1 MAFYHGVEVKQ
12 IPTSIIPPRQISA
25 SIPVFVGCAPIHRLA
40 NQNYAAKNG
49 EVVLCHNNAAAV
61 RALGYT
67 ANDNF
72 EKWGLS
78 EAAYTMFVLYAC
90 APAVFINIFD
100 PNVHKKT
107 VANESVTL
115 TSFVGK
121 LEHDDIIQ
129 CVLTTDDGL
138 ECRPGIDYSLNQIT
152 GKISI
157 SKTGILNTATSVNAT
172 YTYAAPELVTT
183 NECIGGVDLNTNKTT
198 GIQLVDRVFTQ
209 YRVLPGV
216 IVAPGFSD
224 DPSVAAIMAT
234 KAGSINGIFRAV
246 AVADLPKSLTDPTL
260 VPEYKIQKNLVQEDL
275 IVCWPRAVFNNQV
288 MRLSTLTAGVIART
302 DADHDDVPYVS
313 PSNELLQMQA
323 ATADGFEE
331 LWLSLDEANYLNSN
345 GIVTSLNFI
354 GGWKLWGNRTACYPD
369 VTDIKDTIISNRR
382 MFAWYG
388 NQLILT
394 WWQKVDEPIGHR
406 LAQTI
411 MNSEQINLN
420 SYTAKGYIL
429 GGRIE
434 FLESENSTL
443 DLMDGMIQFHINW
456 GTQSPAERIKFS
468 LEYDPD
474 YLSTLF
480 G

>member
-1 MAFYHGVEVKQ
+1 MTFSHGVEVKQ
-12 IPTSIIPPRQISA
+12 IPTAIIPPRQISA
-25 SIPVFVGCAPIHRLA
+25 SIPVFIGCAPVHRLS
-40 NQNYAAKNG
+40 NQSLAAKNG
-49 EVVLCHNNAAAV
+49 EVVLCHNNSAAV

-72 EKWGLS
+72 ERWGLS

-90 APAVFINIFD
+90 APAIFINIFD
-100 PNVHKKT
+100 PETHKKT
-107 VANESVTL
+107 VSNESVKL
-115 TSFVGK
+115 TELTGQ
-121 LEHDDIIQ
+121 LAHDDVIQ
-129 CVLTTDDGL
+129 CVLTTSAGVQ
-138 ECRPGIDYSLNQIT
+138 CKPGVDYSINNIT
-152 GKISI
+152 GKISV
-157 SKTGILNTATSVNAT
+157 SKTGALKSAVSVSAT
-172 YTYAAPELVTT
+172 YTYAAPELVTAQD
-183 NECIGGVDLNTNKTT
+183 CIGGVDLRTNKTT

-234 KAGSINGIFRAV
+234 KASSINGIFRAV
-246 AVADLPKSLTDPTL
+246 AVADLPKSLTDYTR
-260 VPEYKIQKNLVQEDL
+260 VPEYKNQKNLVQEDL

-288 MRLSTLTAGVIART
+288 MRLSTLAAGVIART
-302 DADHDDVPYVS
+302 DANHDDVPYVS
-313 PSNELLQMQA
+313 PSNKLLQMQA
-323 ATADGFEE
+323 ATADGKTEF
-331 LWLSLDEANYLNSN
+331 WLSPENANYLNSN
-345 GIVTSLNFI
+345 GVVTALNFS
-354 GGWKLWGNRTACYPD
+354 GGWKLWGNRTACFPD
-369 VTDIKDTIISNRR
+369 VTDVKDAFISNRR
-382 MFAWYG
+382 MFGWYG

-411 MNSEQINLN
+411 VNSEQINLN
-420 SYTAKGYIL
+420 SYTARGYIL

-443 DLMDGMIQFHINW
+443 DLMDGIVNFHVNW
-456 GTQSPAERIKFS
+456 GTQSPAERINFS

>member
-1 MAFYHGVEVKQ
+1 MAFYHGVEVQQ
-12 IPTSIIPPRQISA
+12 IATSIIPARQISA
-25 SIPVFVGCAPIHRLA
+25 SIPVFIGCAPIHRLSD
-40 NQNYAAKNG
+40 QSRAAKNG
-49 EVVLCHNNAAAV
+49 DVVLCHNNAAAV

-67 ANDNF
+67 QNDDF

-90 APAVFINIFD
+90 APVVFINIFD
-100 PNVHKKT
+100 PAVHKKAVT
-107 VANESVTL
+107 DESVALSNETGQL
-115 TSFVGK
+115 ANSD
-121 LEHDDIIQ
+121 LIQ
-129 CVLTTDDGL
+129 CVLTTSDGL
-138 ECRPGIDYSLNQIT
+138 ECVDGVDYSLNKIT
-152 GKISI
+152 GKISV
-157 SKTGILNTATSVNAT
+157 SKTGRLKTATSINAT
-172 YTYAAPELVTT
+172 YTYAAPELVTV
-183 NECIGGVDLNTNKTT
+183 NECIGGVDFNTGKTT
-198 GIQLVDRVFTQ
+198 GIQLVDRVFSQ

-216 IVAPGFSD
+216 ICAPGFSD
-224 DPSVAAIMAT
+224 NPAVAAIMAT
-234 KAGSINGIFRAV
+234 KSGSINGIFRAV
-246 AVADLPKSLTDPTL
+246 AVADLPTSLTDYSR
-260 VPEYKIQKNLVQEDL
+260 VPEYKIKNNLVQEDL
-275 IVCWPRAVFNNQV
+275 IICWPRAVFNNQII
-288 MRLSTLTAGVIART
+288 RLSTLCAGVIADT
-302 DADHDDVPYVS
+302 DANHDDVPYAS
-313 PSNELLQMQA
+313 PSNKLLQMQA
-323 ATADGFEE
+323 ATADNVNE
-331 LWLSLDEANYLNSN
+331 LWLELDEANYLNSN
-345 GIVTSLNFI
+345 GIVTALNFI
-354 GGWKLWGNRTACYPD
+354 GGWKLWGNRTACFPD
-369 VTDIKDTIISNRR
+369 VTDIKDTMISNRR
-382 MFAWYG
+382 MFGWYG

-443 DLMDGMIQFHINW
+443 DLMDGMVQFHINW

>member
-1 MAFYHGVEVKQ
+1 MAFFHGVKVNQ
-12 IPTSIIPPRQISA
+12 ISTSIIPPRQISA
-25 SIPVFVGCAPIHRLA
+25 SIPVFIGCAPTHRLSD
-40 NQNYAAKNG
+40 QSIAAKNG
-49 EVVLCHNNAAAV
+49 EVVLCYNNASAV

-90 APAVFINIFD
+90 APAIFINIFD
-100 PNVHKKT
+100 PATHKKT
-107 VANESVTL
+107 VTNESVRLKSL
-115 TSFVGK
+115 TGQLVN
-121 LEHDDIIQ
+121 DDVIQ
-129 CVLTTDDGL
+129 CVLTTSAGV
-138 ECRPGIDYSLNQIT
+138 ECKLGVDYSINKIT
-152 GKISI
+152 GQISV
-157 SKTGILNTATSVNAT
+157 SKTGALKSASSVNAT
-172 YTYAAPELVTT
+172 YTYAAPELVTAQD
-183 NECIGGVDLNTNKTT
+183 CIGGVDLRTNKTT

-234 KAGSINGIFRAV
+234 KASTINGIFRAV
-246 AVADLPKSLTDPTL
+246 AVADLPTSLTDYTR

-288 MRLSTLTAGVIART
+288 MRLSTLAAGVIAKT
-302 DADHDDVPYVS
+302 DADNNDVPFVS
-313 PSNELLQMQA
+313 PSNKLLQMQA
-323 ATADGFEE
+323 ATADGKTEI
-331 LWLSLDEANYLNSN
+331 WISLEVANSLNSN
-345 GIVTSLNFI
+345 GVVTALNFS
-354 GGWKLWGNRTACYPD
+354 GGWKLWGNRTACFPD
-369 VTDIKDTIISNRR
+369 VTDVKDTFISNRR
-382 MFAWYG
+382 MFGWYG

-411 MNSEQINLN
+411 VNSEQINLN
-420 SYTAKGYIL
+420 SYTARGYIL

-443 DLMDGMIQFHINW
+443 DLMDGIVNFHVNW
-456 GTQSPAERIKFS
+456 GTQSPAERINFS

>member
-12 IPTSIIPPRQISA
+12 VPTSIIPPRQISA
-25 SIPVFVGCAPIHRLA
+25 SIPVFIGCAPIHRLLD
-40 NQNYAAKNG
+40 QTHAAKNG
-49 EVVLCHNNAAAV
+49 DVVLCHNNAAAAK
-61 RALGYT
+61 ALGYT

-100 PNVHKKT
+100 PSIHKK
-107 VANESVTL
+107 AVTDENVEL
-115 TSFVGK
+115 SDFSGQ
-121 LEHDDIIQ
+121 LSHNDLIQ
-129 CVLTTDDGL
+129 CVLTLNGV
-138 ECRPGIDYSLNQIT
+138 ECKEGVDYSLNKIT
-152 GKISI
+152 GKINI
-157 SKTGILNTATSVNAT
+157 SNTGILKTASSVKAT
-172 YTYAAPELVTT
+172 YTYAAPEMVTV
-183 NECIGGVDLNTNKTT
+183 NECIGGVDFNTGKTT

-209 YRVLPGV
+209 FRILPGV
-216 IVAPGFSD
+216 IGAPGFSD

-246 AVADLPKSLTDPTL
+246 AVADLPQSLTDYSR

-275 IVCWPRAVFNNQV
+275 IVTWPRAVFNNQV
-288 MRLSTLTAGVIART
+288 IRLSTLTAGVIAHT
-302 DADHDDVPYVS
+302 DADHDDVPYAS
-313 PSNELLQMQA
+313 PSNKLLQMQA
-323 ATADGFEE
+323 ATADNVNE
-331 LWLSLDEANYLNSN
+331 LWLGLDEANYLNSN
-345 GIVTSLNFI
+345 GIVTALNFT
-354 GGWKLWGNRTACYPD
+354 GGWKLWGNRTACFPD
-369 VTDIKDTIISNRR
+369 VTDIKDTLIPNRR
-382 MFAWYG
+382 MFGWYG

-394 WWQKVDEPIGHR
+394 WWQKVDDPIGHR

-411 MNSEQINLN
+411 MNSEQMKLN
-420 SYTAKGYIL
+420 GYTAKGYIL

-434 FLESENSTL
+434 FIESENNTL
-443 DLMDGMIQFHINW
+443 DLMDGMVQFHIYW
-456 GTQSPAERIKFS
+456 GTQSPAERIKFN